1 MSGRYAAFTFV
12 DRITS
17 FEPGVAARG
26 SFHIPAD
33 VGHFP
38 SSLLAEAAGQL
49 AAWSA
54 MAKQDFRVRPVA
66 GVAHE
71 TVYLGMPRPGD
82 HVETE
87 IRIDSCDDEAV
98 SYQGTARI
106 GGTTVLE
113 LHDVVGPML
122 PAGDFDDP
130 EAMRRFLDVLL
141 GGGAPS
147 DRFQGVPLLPLV
159 PIDREAGRCARAR
172 LDVPAD
178 APFFADHFPRRP
190 VLPGTLLMDCMT
202 RLAAGVVAEA
212 RPGATAF
219 VRKVSD
225 VKLRAFTEPGAT
237 LELRATVEATEDDTM
252 IATLEARAEGQ
263 RRPVGGAH
271 ATFGVRR

>member
-1 MSGRYAAFTFV
+1 MQGRYAAFTFV
-12 DRITS
+12 DRIVS

-26 SFHIPAD
+26 WFRIPAG

-38 SSLLAEAAGQL
+38 SSLLAEATGQL

-71 TVYLGMPRPGD
+71 TVYLGVPRPGD
-82 HVETE
+82 LLETE
-87 IRIDSCDDEAV
+87 VRIDSCDDEAV

-106 GGTTVLE
+106 GGATVLE
-113 LHDVVGPML
+113 LRDVVGPML
-122 PAGDFDDP
+122 PAAEFDDP
-130 EAMRRFLDVLL
+130 AAMRSFLDLLL
-141 GGGAPS
+141 GGGAPA
-147 DRFQGVPLLPLV
+147 DRFHGVPVLPLT
-159 PIDREAGRCARAR
+159 PLDGAAGRWASAR

-190 VLPGTLLMDCMT
+190 VLPGTLLLDCMT
-202 RLAAGVVAEA
+202 RLAADVFAAA
-212 RPGATAF
+212 RPGRTPF

-237 LELRATVEATEDDTM
+237 LELRATLESTENDTM
-252 IATLEARAEGQ
+252 TATLEARAEGQ
-263 RRPVGGAH
+263 KRPVGGAR
-271 ATFGVRR
+271 ATFEVAR